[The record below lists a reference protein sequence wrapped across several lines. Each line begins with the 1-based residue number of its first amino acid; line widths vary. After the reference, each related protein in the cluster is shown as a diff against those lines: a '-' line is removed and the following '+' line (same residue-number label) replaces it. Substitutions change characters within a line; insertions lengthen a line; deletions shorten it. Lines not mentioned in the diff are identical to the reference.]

1 MSWQLLT
8 AISVITFS
16 VSMLLRRV
24 LLSGVKPNPVAYSII
39 FQAVTGVLILLYA
52 IANGFEMPDLG
63 RYWLAAL
70 LTVALYA
77 AGNILMTK
85 ALTNTEASIFSILF
99 ASSAIWTMLA
109 GYLLLGDSLSPMQF
123 VGVGLVFV
131 SIFTLS
137 ERKRSFHIDKGLLLS
152 LICAGVYG
160 LASVGWIYVGRGSD
174 PASWTAIT
182 FIAPALL
189 LLTLR
194 PKSLKRMNILLTK
207 SILPKILLIAAT
219 MGITTV
225 TGMQAYKIGNL
236 NLVAAL
242 QQTNIL
248 VITLFGAIFLQERSQ
263 LPQKILAAVICLA
276 GVLLII

>member
-52 IANGFEMPDLG
+52 IANGFEMPDIG
-63 RYWLAAL
+63 GYWVAAL
-70 LTVALYA
+70 LTVILYA
-77 AGNILMTK
+77 TGNILMTK
-85 ALTNTEASIFSILF
+85 ALTKTEASTFSILF

-109 GYLLLGDSLSPMQF
+109 GYLLLGDSLSPVQF
-123 VGVGLVFV
+123 IGVGLVFV
-131 SIFTLS
+131 SIFALS
-137 ERKRSFHIDKGLLLS
+137 ERKHSFQLDKGTLLS
-152 LICAGVYG
+152 LICAVIYG
-160 LASVGWIYVGRGSD
+160 LAAVGWVYVGRDSD

-182 FIAPALL
+182 FIAPAVFLL
-189 LLTLR
+189 ALQ
-194 PKSLKRMNILLTK
+194 PKSVKHMNILLTK
-207 SILPKILLIAAT
+207 SVLIKILLIAAT
-219 MGITTV
+219 MGIATV

-248 VITLFGAIFLQERSQ
+248 VITLLGAIFLYERSQ
-263 LPQKILAAVICLA
+263 LPQKILAAAICLA